1 MMPAEFVWLK
11 SLVCWDLSIKKKPR
25 AIFTKSMVPP
35 LWLCRTKFV
44 GGFCLGFFV
53 WWFFDCFLCFF
64 FLNQVK
70 INKTWFHDFE
80 HKEKDDIPIS
90 NIF

>member
-44 GGFCLGFFV
+44 GGFCLGFLFGG
-53 WWFFDCFLCFF
+53 FLIVFCFF
-64 FLNQVK
+64 SFPKSGEN
-70 INKTWFHDFE
+70 
-80 HKEKDDIPIS
+80 
-90 NIF
+90 